1 MPTGR
6 TRRDGLTKGEL
17 TRRRIVER
25 AAVLF
30 NSRGVAG
37 ASMSDITEAT
47 GLEKGGVYNH
57 FASKDE
63 LAREAFDF
71 ASGLVIARLDKAVDG
86 IAAPLARLQAMIEI
100 FRKLPD
106 SPYLAGGCPLL
117 NMAVEFD
124 DTNVPMRNRVREVM
138 TLWRS
143 RLTTEIDGAIAGGE
157 LQPIDALAF
166 ATTAVAALEGAIM
179 LSQLYRDGTN
189 INAIVDHLQAW
200 IDERTLRAE
209 LVR

>member
-1 MPTGR
+1 MPISR
-6 TRRDGLTKGEL
+6 IRRDGLSKGEQ

-71 ASGLVIARLDKAVDG
+71 ASGLVIARLEKAVDG
-86 IAAPLARLQAMIEI
+86 LRTPLARLRAMIEV

-117 NMAVEFD
+117 NMAVESD
-124 DTNVPMRNRVREVM
+124 DTNVPMRNRVRDVM
-138 TLWRS
+138 TLWRK
-143 RLTTEIDGAIAGGE
+143 RLTTEIDGAVAAGE
-157 LQPIDALAF
+157 LRPVDAFAF

-189 INAIVDHLQAW
+189 INAIVDHLQTW
-200 IDERTLRAE
+200 IDERALPAE
-209 LVR
+209 AVR